1 MALPKHPPDL
11 GVKLSLPEAI
21 AAFSF
26 HNIPMASLLPLPLS
40 LRTPIPHRLK
50 HELLPDPIYVGSHL
64 FDPSASD
71 SLPSSD
77 AEEFERSKMEM
88 QITKILE
95 FHKAATQADV
105 PLMVEDLQGQE
116 VEERQN

>member
-1 MALPKHPPDL
+1 MYVSPR
-11 GVKLSLPEAI
+11 LS
-21 AAFSF
+21 
-26 HNIPMASLLPLPLS
+26 
-40 LRTPIPHRLK
+40 
-50 HELLPDPIYVGSHL
+50 
-64 FDPSASD
+64 DPSASD

-77 AEEFERSKMEM
+77 AKEEFECFKMEM
-88 QITKILE
+88 PITKILE